1 MQMTNLF
8 AQLIVLGLI
17 VRFFL
22 LPDGRPVGPVR
33 AVLSGLLLAGL
44 LLPIDVSW
52 QLLAIA
58 GCYAGAVIAIL
69 YLAEIRRRREAPGV
83 RLLML
88 LANVAVLIMC
98 MRGYSSYQSLRPF
111 GLPLSFVVWFGGSL
125 LCLKEGNFFIRWFFA
140 RLKRRNGEKENA
152 ASTVA
157 DTQTDNG
164 RVIGALERLLIFLLL
179 LAGHNMAIPA
189 VIAVKA
195 LARFKKMEESQAFA
209 EYVIIGTFLSILIT
223 LGSYAL
229 AKQLTG

>member
-1 MQMTNLF
+1 MQLTNLF
-8 AQLIVLGLI
+8 AQLLVLGLMT
-17 VRFFL
+17 RFFL

-33 AVLSGLLLAGL
+33 AVLLGLLLAGL

-52 QLLAIA
+52 QLQAIA
-58 GCYAGAVIAIL
+58 GCYAGVVVAIL

-83 RLLML
+83 RMLML
-88 LANVAVLIMC
+88 LANVAVLVMC
-98 MRGYSSYQSLRPF
+98 MRGYSSYQSLRPS

-125 LCLKEGNFFIRWFFA
+125 LCLKEGNFFIRWFFD
-140 RLKRRNGEKENA
+140 RLKRRNGNT

-157 DTQTDNG
+157 DSQTDNG

-223 LGSYAL
+223 LGIYAL